1 MRKSLLIILLVF
13 ICSMSVNAESRVIFT
28 GEEIYD
34 EDIGIFVM
42 PAKEEGFMAVT
53 SPFYNY
59 AFVLPYEE
67 NWVFEQDYFYY
78 LLANNGNKNISI
90 NIFMKDSK
98 TDRAYLEEMKK
109 RLVDN
114 KNKTGVEKADI
125 IYVANTPVLVTTVDV
140 EVITN
145 DKAFSG
151 IKQKNFFI
159 TKTDDKGR
167 YTIHFSAVL
176 DSGEEG
182 NFDEY
187 LEIVARSFEVD
198 FSRE

>member
-1 MRKSLLIILLVF
+1 M
-13 ICSMSVNAESRVIFT
+13 
-28 GEEIYD
+28 
-34 EDIGIFVM
+34 
-42 PAKEEGFMAVT
+42 
-53 SPFYNY
+53 
-59 AFVLPYEE
+59 
-67 NWVFEQDYFYY
+67 
-78 LLANNGNKNISI
+78 
-90 NIFMKDSK
+90 
-98 TDRAYLEEMKK
+98 
-109 RLVDN
+109 DN